1 MDAPGADPSGA
12 NPPGA
17 NPSGADPS
25 GGGIAAPSPRV
36 RPAGCRPTRWARPLR
51 LHLSTIIVALL
62 LGISLPLMWLA
73 NEQGTRLAT
82 RAASQEMSLLARRAA
97 THYEAIFNDGLAVVT
112 LAAAAG
118 TLLDTPSPEAAAEM
132 AGDLAGKVHFL
143 DRALATSPHIDGLY
157 AGRADG
163 SFLQGVGD
171 RRAWRETLDMP
182 RGTDHAVRSIRPGAD
197 GKRRATWR
205 FHASDGTLLAR
216 RDGGETGY
224 DPRRRPWYRAALAAG
239 GTPVAVGPYTMATTG
254 ELGLTIAIAAA
265 DDPGTVVGAD
275 VLLTT
280 ISELLSREAVSPG
293 ARGYVFDDDLR
304 LIVHSDP
311 ALMARLLPQ
320 LSSRSRH
327 ARVDVDDPLLASVR
341 PLLAAPGDG
350 GLHRI
355 DIDGAP
361 HLVALEPMDGVA
373 GLAGTTV
380 VIAAPLSDFTAEAA
394 ALLTKA
400 LAISV
405 ALIVAG
411 ILASL
416 LIARL
421 VSRSLTR
428 LAGDA
433 ARIGELDLEA
443 GPPFASPPLA
453 SYVEEINTLSAAMAT
468 ARGAIRSFAL
478 YVPRELVRKVIAAG
492 RQDPG
497 AALRQEVT
505 VLFTDIRDFTTVSE
519 RHAPEEVVMLLAAYF
534 ERLNEIVE
542 AHDGVIVQYLGDSI
556 YAMWNAPEAD
566 PDHVDKACRCTLALV
581 AAVDML
587 NAENRAAGLPE
598 LVTRFGLH
606 TGVAVVGSMGATT
619 RRQYTAIGDTVNVAS
634 RLEGLNKEFG
644 TTVLASAAVRDA
656 ARDPALCFRP
666 LGAAQLKG
674 REAEIAVFELLGES
688 G

>member
-1 MDAPGADPSGA
+1 MATGRTDTDRAGTDRT
-12 NPPGA
+12 
-17 NPSGADPS
+17 
-25 GGGIAAPSPRV
+25 GGGVAAPAPRLQV
-36 RPAGCRPTRWARPLR
+36 AERRPARWARPLR

-62 LGISLPLMWLA
+62 LGISLPLIWLA
-73 NEQGTRLAT
+73 HEQGTRLST
-82 RAASQEMSLLARRAA
+82 QAASQEMRLLARRVA
-97 THYEAIFNDGLAVVT
+97 THYEAVFNDGLAVVT
-112 LAAAAG
+112 LAAAAD
-118 TLLDTPSPEAAAEM
+118 TLLENPST
-132 AGDLAGKVHFL
+132 DLAGDMDGKARFL

-205 FHASDGTLLAR
+205 FHAADGTLLAR
-216 RDGGETGY
+216 RGGGETGY
-224 DPRRRPWYRAALAAG
+224 DPRRRPWYRAAMAAG
-239 GTPVAVGPYTMATTG
+239 GAPVAVGPYTMATTG
-254 ELGLTIAIAAA
+254 ELGLTIAVAAA

-280 ISELLSREAVSPG
+280 ISQLLSREAVSPG
-293 ARGYVFDDDLR
+293 AKGYVFDDDMR

-311 ALMARLLPQ
+311 AVMARLLPQ
-320 LSSRSRH
+320 LSGRSRH

-341 PLLAAPGDG
+341 PLLVAPGDG

-361 HLVALEPMDGVA
+361 HLVALEPVDGVA

-394 ALLTKA
+394 ALLKKA

-405 ALIVAG
+405 ALIAAG
-411 ILASL
+411 IFASL

-443 GPPFASPPLA
+443 APPLA
-453 SYVEEINTLSAAMAT
+453 SYVEEINTLSGAMAT

-497 AALRQEVT
+497 AALRQQVT

-519 RHAPEEVVMLLAAYF
+519 RHAPEDVVALLATYF
-534 ERLNEIVE
+534 ERLNGVVE

-566 PDHVDKACRCTLALV
+566 PDHVGKACRCTLALV
-581 AAVDML
+581 SAVAAL

-644 TTVLASAAVRDA
+644 TTVLASAAIRDA
-656 ARDPALCFRP
+656 ARDPALRFHP

-674 REAEIAVFELLGES
+674 RAAEIAVFELS
-688 G
+688 AASDR

>member
-1 MDAPGADPSGA
+1 METGQAGTDPAETGPAGTTPA
-12 NPPGA
+12 NPDQATG
-17 NPSGADPS
+17 
-25 GGGIAAPSPRV
+25 R
-36 RPAGCRPTRWARPLR
+36 RPTRWARPLR

-62 LGISLPLMWLA
+62 LGTSLPLTWLA
-73 NEQGTRLAT
+73 HEQGTRLST
-82 RAASQEMSLLARRAA
+82 QAASQKMHLLARRAA
-97 THYEAIFNDGLAVVT
+97 THYEAAFNDGLTVVT
-112 LAAAAG
+112 LAAAAD
-118 TLLDTPSPEAAAEM
+118 TLLDDP
-132 AGDLAGKVHFL
+132 AGDVAGKARFL
-143 DRALATSPHIDGLY
+143 KRALATSPHIDGLY
-157 AGRADG
+157 TARADG
-163 SFLQGVGD
+163 GFLQGVGD
-171 RRAWRETLDMP
+171 RDGWRQALDAP
-182 RGTDHAVRSIRPGAD
+182 RGTDHAMRTILAGAD
-197 GKRRATWR
+197 GKRKTVWR
-205 FHASDGTLLAR
+205 FYDADGTLVGH
-216 RDGGETGY
+216 RDAGETEY
-224 DPRRRPWYRAALAAG
+224 DPRRRPWYRAATRGEGA
-239 GTPVAVGPYTMATTG
+239 PVTTGPYTMATTG
-254 ELGLTIAIAAA
+254 ELGLTIAIAVA

-280 ISELLSREAVSPG
+280 ISELLSGEAVSPG
-293 ARGYVFDDDLR
+293 ARGYVFDDDMR

-311 ALMARLLPQ
+311 AQMAKLLPQ
-320 LSSRSRH
+320 LSGRSRH
-327 ARVDVDDPLLASVR
+327 AQIDIDDPLLGSLR

-355 DIDGAP
+355 AVDGAP
-361 HLVALEPMDGVA
+361 HLVALEPLKGVA

-380 VIAAPLSDFTAEAA
+380 VIAAPLSDFTAESA

-400 LAISV
+400 LAISA

-443 GPPFASPPLA
+443 DPPLA
-453 SYVEEINTLSAAMAT
+453 SYVEEVNTLSAALAT

-497 AALRQEVT
+497 AASRQDVT

-519 RHAPEEVVMLLAAYF
+519 QHAPEEVVALLAAYF
-534 ERLNEIVE
+534 ERLNAIVE
-542 AHDGVIVQYLGDSI
+542 AHDGVIVQYLGDSV

-566 PDHVDKACRCTLALV
+566 PDHVDKACRCTLELV
-581 AAVDML
+581 AAADTL

-598 LVTRFGLH
+598 LITRFGLH
-606 TGVAVVGSMGATT
+606 TGIAVVGSMGATT

-644 TTVLASAAVRDA
+644 TTLLASSAVRNA
-656 ARDPALCFRP
+656 ARDPALRFRP
-666 LGAAQLKG
+666 LGTAQLKG
-674 REAEIAVFELLGES
+674 RTAEIAVFELTRTDG